1 MSTDMCGRFAL
12 ATRISDVAKR
22 FRVQRIDPTLPG
34 PRYNIAPSTDIVIIN
49 TEGERQLITAKCG
62 FVPSW
67 ARSANSVGR

>member
-34 PRYNIAPSTDIVIIN
+34 PCYNIAPSADIVIEHRRRAAVDHREMWLCPLVDKIC
-49 TEGERQLITAKCG
+49 E
-62 FVPSW
+62 
-67 ARSANSVGR
+67 